1 MKCAHTITLVSLLL
15 VTVIGAG
22 CGSVCNPAVI
32 QAFAKPH
39 EVDVTAENYVL
50 QPPDEIAVHCTKVP
64 EINLQVQRIRPDGK
78 VSFEGLGEMEV
89 AGMTVGEVVE
99 MMRQKVAELYKLIG
113 DYPIEVRVVGFR
125 SKVFY
130 VLGQVDIP
138 GVKIY
143 TGRDSVL
150 TAVSEAHVSVT
161 AWEQRTRVIRPSRDP
176 NVKPKIFKVNYMRMI
191 ARGEASKDVLLQE
204 GDIIYIP
211 PTILA
216 AIAMKLEEAIRPLAR
231 AFSGAYMVQNP
242 PTESRT
248 SSSGTYGGGGYRG
261 Y

>member
-1 MKCAHTITLVSLLL
+1 MAVGCRKSRYYRETESHCSEKRRIVMKCAHTISLVSLLL
-15 VTVIGAG
+15 APVMGAG
-22 CGSVCNPAVI
+22 CGSVCTPADI

-150 TAVSEAHVSVT
+150 TAVSEAHV
-161 AWEQRTRVIRPSRDP
+161 
-176 NVKPKIFKVNYMRMI
+176 
-191 ARGEASKDVLLQE
+191 
-204 GDIIYIP
+204 
-211 PTILA
+211 
-216 AIAMKLEEAIRPLAR
+216 
-231 AFSGAYMVQNP
+231 
-242 PTESRT
+242 
-248 SSSGTYGGGGYRG
+248 
-261 Y
+261 

>member
-1 MKCAHTITLVSLLL
+1 MNYAHTITVVALLL
-15 VTVIGAG
+15 VPVIGGG
-22 CGSVCNPAVI
+22 CSVCNPADI

-39 EVDVTAENYVL
+39 EVDVTAEDYVL
-50 QPPDEIAVHCTKVP
+50 QPPDDIAIHCTKVP
-64 EINLQVQRIRPDGK
+64 EIHLQVQRIRPDGK
-78 VSFEGLGEMEV
+78 VSFEGLGEMQV
-89 AGMTVGEVVE
+89 AGKTVGEVVE

-130 VLGQVDIP
+130 VLGEVDMP

-150 TAVSEAHVSVT
+150 TAISEAHVSIT
-161 AWEQRTRVIRPSRDP
+161 GWEQRTRVIRPSHDP
-176 NVKPKIFKVNYMRMI
+176 NVKPKVFKVNYKRMI
-191 ARGEASKDVLLQE
+191 TRGDATKDVLLQE

-211 PTILA
+211 PTILS

-231 AFSGAYMVQNP
+231 AFSGAYMSQNW

-248 SSSGTYGGGGYRG
+248 GTSGNYGGYRG